1 MNRCWCFP
9 DPSSQKAA
17 SRLARQLDLVPAF
30 GSILARMGL
39 AEETAAQQFLFP
51 RLRNLHDP
59 FEIGGVR
66 SAVDLILTAIDYRQR
81 IVLYGDYDVDGV
93 TSVALLYR
101 VLKAFGADVHTFLPH
116 RLEEGYGLSE
126 EAVQRC
132 LTTFS
137 PRLLVAL
144 DCGTAAAERILGI
157 ESCGVDVLVVD
168 HHKAN
173 GRLPSCRAL
182 VKAWLGTEYHY
193 LCAAGLVFKL
203 RHALTQRRQLPRV
216 DL

>member
-39 AEETAAQQFLFP
+39 AEETAAREFLFP
-51 RLRNLHDP
+51 RLRNLRDP
-59 FEIGGVR
+59 FELAGIC
-66 SAVDLILTAIDYRQR
+66 SAVDRIFIALDCREK

-93 TSVALLYR
+93 TSVAMLYR

-132 LTTFS
+132 LTVSYTHLTL
-137 PRLLVAL
+137 P
-144 DCGTAAAERILGI
+144 TTER
-157 ESCGVDVLVVD
+157 V
-168 HHKAN
+168 
-173 GRLPSCRAL
+173 
-182 VKAWLGTEYHY
+182 
-193 LCAAGLVFKL
+193 
-203 RHALTQRRQLPRV
+203 
-216 DL
+216 